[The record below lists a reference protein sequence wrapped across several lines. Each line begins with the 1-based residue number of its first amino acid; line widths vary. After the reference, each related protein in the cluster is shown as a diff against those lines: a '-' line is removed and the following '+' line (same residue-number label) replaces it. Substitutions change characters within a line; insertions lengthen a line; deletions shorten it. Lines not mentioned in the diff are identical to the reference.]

1 MINTVGIY
9 NECFDFCACV
19 IMAVLVISRL
29 TKGYQLSFERRG
41 SMVLTLLDVDLFLA
55 SFLELTRS
63 MMLNNAAF
71 NLSAAIE
78 AVGLLQRIAYISL
91 SYLFFLFAYFL
102 VHEDQPD
109 GKKWLLISFPY
120 IFIAAELIIP
130 YSRDKIYQLIGN
142 SYYLRG
148 PWQWHLYLYSIIY
161 MAGAVVIVWKN
172 RQKLQ
177 KEKQQ
182 KKRFWWILSF
192 ELVYLVTIFL
202 RVSFEYLQINY
213 FMLAISL
220 MTLTILLNDYDLD
233 SWRTQS
239 LIDELSGI
247 KNRQAF
253 RRDFGQFIGHDLCVA
268 MIDVDNFKEFNDE
281 SGHETGDKVI
291 ETIGRNGLI
300 QFGGEFYRYGG
311 DEFIVVSQMKR
322 QDFVAKLNL
331 LAQDVK
337 KADVGSRPIT
347 LTIGYYFGHPRTP
360 SEVRKLFHLADANL
374 YFGKSR
380 GRDQIIGEKP

>member
-1 MINTVGIY
+1 
-9 NECFDFCACV
+9 
-19 IMAVLVISRL
+19 
-29 TKGYQLSFERRG
+29 
-41 SMVLTLLDVDLFLA
+41 
-55 SFLELTRS
+55 
-63 MMLNNAAF
+63 
-71 NLSAAIE
+71 
-78 AVGLLQRIAYISL
+78 
-91 SYLFFLFAYFL
+91 
-102 VHEDQPD
+102 
-109 GKKWLLISFPY
+109 
-120 IFIAAELIIP
+120 
-130 YSRDKIYQLIGN
+130 
-142 SYYLRG
+142 
-148 PWQWHLYLYSIIY
+148 

>member
-29 TKGYQLSFERRG
+29 TKGYQLRFERRG
-41 SMVLTLLDVDLFLA
+41 SMALTLLNVDLFLA

-78 AVGLLQRIAYISL
+78 VVGLLQRIAHISL

-148 PWQWHLYLYSIIY
+148 PWQWQLYLYSIIY
-161 MAGAVVIVWKN
+161 MVGALVIVWKN

-202 RVSFEYLQINY
+202 RVSFEYLQITY

-220 MTLTILLNDYDLD
+220 MILTIWLNDYDLD

-239 LIDELSGI
+239 LIDELSGT

-291 ETIGRNGLI
+291 ETIG
-300 QFGGEFYRYGG
+300 G
-311 DEFIVVSQMKR
+311 DEFIVVSQMKP

-337 KADVGSRPIT
+337 RADVGNRPIT